1 MPANRALGKKRRMTD
16 RTPQDAPGS
25 ERLRESFGRQPL
37 MGSLGAVLTRAEAG
51 ACEIR
56 VPWAARLCS
65 ERGGVHPGVSA
76 ALAETAAVFAAC
88 SRLPAEVSLL
98 TMEQKLDLGAPACG
112 DALLVVARV
121 EREGPSLFVVRAEVL
136 AETGTARKTVAVLL
150 ATMMVVRNGEEAPF
164 TGHWRLG
171 ETRGGKAER
180 AAA

>member
-1 MPANRALGKKRRMTD
+1 MTD
-16 RTPQDAPGS
+16 RKPQDEPSPHRSGVD
-25 ERLRESFGRQPL
+25 RLRDAFARQPL
-37 MGSLGAVLTRAEAG
+37 MGSLGAVLNRVEAG

-65 ERGGVHPGVSA
+65 ERGGVHPGVTA

-88 SRLPAEVSLL
+88 SRLPADVSLH
-98 TMEQKLDLGAPACG
+98 TMEQKLDLGAPTCG

-136 AETGTARKTVAVLL
+136 AETGTARKTIAVLL
-150 ATMMVVRNGEEAPF
+150 ATMMVVRNGAEAPF
-164 TGHWRLG
+164 TGHWRLD
-171 ETRGGKAER
+171 EPRDGKAAR